1 MKLSLDK
8 KVLKR
13 LFSLAYPIFLV
24 NLLQAGYD
32 FIDMFWVGRLGASSV
47 AAVSLSF
54 PVIFFFMSFGLGLS
68 MAGTIMTSQYF
79 GDKNKEMVDFT
90 VGQST
95 TLSLIVSVILSFF
108 GYLFTSPLIHLMKPS
123 GEVASLAITYLH
135 YSFIGMIFI
144 FGYFSFQGLLRGVG
158 EVKIPM
164 YIVLSTVILDFI
176 LDPIFILGYG
186 FIPKCGVGGAALTT
200 IITQFIAFFIGLF
213 IMAKGDVGL
222 KLKLRNMI
230 PNWKFIWKIF
240 LLGLPS
246 SIEMSVRSLSM
257 VTMNFIVVGLGTI
270 ITAAYGLGIE
280 ILSIAVLPARSL
292 AMATAVLVGQKFGA
306 EKIGE
311 AEEIGRMS
319 SVVSFLLL
327 FILGVLTY
335 IFAKPL
341 SEVFIKNAE
350 VVMQSMTF
358 VRILSFTFGFIAVQ
372 NVLNGVFRGSGNTL
386 TSMTLA
392 IISLWVLRLPL
403 AYFLTYATS
412 LKEMGL
418 WYSFLFSNL
427 ISFAITEFWFNHGSW
442 KRKRII
448 KHRVKVY

>member
-1 MKLSLDK
+1 
-8 KVLKR
+8 
-13 LFSLAYPIFLV
+13 
-24 NLLQAGYD
+24 
-32 FIDMFWVGRLGASSV
+32 
-47 AAVSLSF
+47 
-54 PVIFFFMSFGLGLS
+54 
-68 MAGTIMTSQYF
+68 
-79 GDKNKEMVDFT
+79 
-90 VGQST
+90 
-95 TLSLIVSVILSFF
+95 
-108 GYLFTSPLIHLMKPS
+108 
-123 GEVASLAITYLH
+123 
-135 YSFIGMIFI
+135 
-144 FGYFSFQGLLRGVG
+144 
-158 EVKIPM
+158 
-164 YIVLSTVILDFI
+164 
-176 LDPIFILGYG
+176 
-186 FIPKCGVGGAALTT
+186 
-200 IITQFIAFFIGLF
+200 
-213 IMAKGDVGL
+213 
-222 KLKLRNMI
+222 
-230 PNWKFIWKIF
+230 
-240 LLGLPS
+240 
-246 SIEMSVRSLSM
+246 
-257 VTMNFIVVGLGTI
+257 
-270 ITAAYGLGIE
+270 
-280 ILSIAVLPARSL
+280 
-292 AMATAVLVGQKFGA
+292 
-306 EKIGE
+306 
-311 AEEIGRMS
+311 MS

-327 FILGVLTY
+327 FVLGVLTY

>member
-13 LFSLAYPIFLV
+13 LFSLASPIFLV

-230 PNWKFIWKIF
+230 PNWRFIWKIF

-306 EKIGE
+306 EKINE
-311 AEEIGRMS
+311 A
-319 SVVSFLLL
+319 
-327 FILGVLTY
+327 
-335 IFAKPL
+335 
-341 SEVFIKNAE
+341 
-350 VVMQSMTF
+350 
-358 VRILSFTFGFIAVQ
+358 
-372 NVLNGVFRGSGNTL
+372 
-386 TSMTLA
+386 
-392 IISLWVLRLPL
+392 
-403 AYFLTYATS
+403 
-412 LKEMGL
+412 
-418 WYSFLFSNL
+418 
-427 ISFAITEFWFNHGSW
+427 
-442 KRKRII
+442 
-448 KHRVKVY
+448 